1 MTLQELV
8 FMVEDW
14 AANTANIP
22 IQDAESVIEDML
34 PTAMQVIALKA
45 ASDPK
50 TESLL
55 RRNFTVTLTNGTG
68 TVDPLI
74 LTSCWMGATVY
85 VPAEPTIGPLMSYVP
100 NWNDFIGPLDSRLG
114 YWIFQS
120 DDTIYWVDPNATFD
134 ITTGRTGDIIMNI
147 ASVPAIPTTET
158 ATLDMPDELTSNLV
172 AYMKDQLRLS
182 ANAKADA

>member
-14 AANTANIP
+14 ASNTLNVP

-34 PTAMQVIALKA
+34 PTAMQAIALKA
-45 ASDPK
+45 AGDPR

-74 LTSCWMGATVY
+74 LTSCWMGASVY
-85 VPAEPTIGPLMSYVP
+85 VTAEPTVGPLMSYVP
-100 NWNDFIGPLDSRLG
+100 NWNDFIGPLDTRLG
-114 YWIFQS
+114 YWTFQS
-120 DDTIYWVDPNATFD
+120 DDTIYWINPNETFD
-134 ITTGRTGDIIMNI
+134 ITSGRTGNIVMNI
-147 ASVPAIPTTET
+147 ASVPPVPTLET
-158 ATLDMPDELTSNLV
+158 DTLDMPDELTSNLV
-172 AYMKDQLRLS
+172 AYMKDVLRS
-182 ANAKADA
+182 QANAKADA